1 MRIQG
6 YRPEDVAGAGQAQ
19 GAQGTDRAQQGSSG
33 AAAAAGRGTDR
44 VEVSNDARL
53 VSSALRAASSSPNIR
68 QDVVERAKVKLAAGE
83 VGNDVHRLADKMID
97 SLMSR

>member
-19 GAQGTDRAQQGSSG
+19 GAQGTERAQQGTSG
-33 AAAAAGRGTDR
+33 AAGAANRGTDR

-53 VSSALRAASSSPNIR
+53 VSSALREASKSPNIR
-68 QDVVERAKVKLAAGE
+68 QDVVARAKAKLEAGQ
-83 VGNDVHRLADKMID
+83 VGNDVHRLADRMID